1 MADDTPTDPVLP
13 LHAERLTVDV
23 ARRVTGRVRLR
34 LETLTEDT
42 PVTAELHGERVDV
55 SRHPIGREV
64 TEAPAIRTEG
74 AVTIVPVLEEV
85 LVVERRL
92 FLREEVHLTR
102 IPETETVET
111 TVPLRRQ
118 SAVVERDGAEM
129 AEDPPT
135 EKERSDD

>member
-1 MADDTPTDPVLP
+1 MADTPPEDPVIP
-13 LHAERLTVDV
+13 LHAEHLTVEV

-34 LETLTEDT
+34 LETLTEDA
-42 PVTAELHGERVDV
+42 PVTAELAGERVEV
-55 SRHPIGREV
+55 TRIPIGREV
-64 TEAPAIRTEG
+64 AEAPTIRVEG

-102 IPETETVET
+102 IPDTETVET

-118 SAVVERDGAEM
+118 RVVVERDES
-129 AEDPPT
+129 ERTDEPPT